1 MLNLKRKHLMKLMV
15 ILAMMPINILAS
27 RFVLQT
33 QHYDRSDGESRAVY
47 LDTVKRQLVV
57 KELSWN
63 ESIVNQVGNGQRPRF
78 EFPANVDSLSSL
90 NSKVLDERYD
100 VEVDYEYLDLSSR
113 EKSKS
118 AVRELRDYIPSDQTL
133 NIVNQSRMTIA
144 RSDNKYQLIHRGR
157 KGRDEAA
164 VYYNEKTGEII
175 LKEVDHRK
183 SGLPNKTLP
192 PRISFP
198 SDLNG
203 RENNITISDEDS
215 WSAKTPFQLHK
226 AIEGLKD
233 QLDDWDLSLDESIF
247 NESKRKLQEKMT
259 QFVRVGRTRD
269 SDDSRYYHEA
279 WYNPITNEIIHRK
292 LYRRSGKEYIK
303 AETVFSLSDE
313 QDFQKAKRRMRDEGL
328 FSSDEFDNYRD
339 MNLSNCQDVI
349 RSYLNPIDTSG
360 FSDVTDVLY
369 QQFLEGA
376 LGNRPTVT
384 DSGEMIIQTNLENP
398 RLPLKV
404 RMNANGEIASV
415 NFARRLSNEEK
426 DQLKIQEE
434 VGLNGKKI
442 FAVKRYDEYNDEWI
456 TVMALTS
463 EDVEADGNGKKGK
476 LAIYVKGLKSDG
488 DFRYDDFEKNTY
500 DFKMNVDGKVTQADK
515 RRRLTGLE
523 TDPYNYPVSRGGNGG
538 FTNFLF
544 RTFLGSDSRR
554 DKVNEAVL
562 EQSMEALSS
571 PDYAGVITEE
581 EIRVLSREITDS
593 VGQRTRNFDSSLG
606 RIEAVAAE
614 ESYTR
619 FGSIILERTLSGLL
633 TTEPESQIK
642 SIVDNTMEG
651 FNVCLKRSSDARNL
665 AEANRCMD
673 IFSREAPVEIG
684 RDILGLKLRQADMG
698 DIVGYS
704 TRQFNAC
711 IQDEY
716 YPLFSR
722 RENNETPEGSLDVVK
737 GCLYQAFLQSV
748 EKATPAVIESELGQI
763 SKDMGINLSFSE
775 AQQQQAMNKV
785 NACIEEKKLAAK
797 TSYGIQTDFNAL
809 ANLDPDEFEQEL
821 FSCVNLLIND
831 VSHYVAD
838 VALQAKLSAIEDFTP
853 EQRNRIAQSSIENSF
868 SSCMSQQMSIID
880 RQTSAYKT
888 RKAELERTANGSAVI
903 VDVKVPGL
911 EATEC
916 IRSLT
921 NFTVG
926 QSTEQIIKNM
936 LGEEKYNQLMGNN
949 QTKSNFMACFA
960 AENTRLNQELDVVL
974 VQEAGLS
981 PEDKARRVKSRD
993 ELSDNKTAQCIKQA
1007 INWASYHAAGDMVVD
1022 KLKENPEYSF
1032 IEITEENKAVIGRFI
1047 QSCFET
1053 EMEKYNTVDS
1063 ILANQEK
1070 VTDYCGAQMLKDSG
1084 VQDIVIRPIL
1094 VRALADGGMTGEQAE
1109 PLIGVLS
1116 RGLNNKIKDIDTID
1130 GVIQAA
1136 STFKEEGLILVVNE
1150 VLEEKIE
1157 EQLGGNAQDNPQV
1170 RAMITRV
1177 QSELMS
1183 PSGKDYQR
1191 RLSEA
1196 VNSEDSG
1203 DLTRVLDEFK
1213 KDATLMIAP
1222 AVIQKSAMELLADG
1236 IFNTEEEAQRL
1247 VNFGEQQ
1254 LKICME
1260 APRREGESSDD
1271 QIDRCI
1277 MTTKVESTY
1286 FVLDDRLRDT
1296 LNNHRLAKD
1305 AISVKRKDEIA
1316 SSLVNND
1323 TRAQIRR
1330 IESLEDPIL
1339 RQAEFDNFVASFKA
1353 DSTYAVFNEILPSIV
1368 DEKLPQGNAQRD
1380 RIIQESS
1387 TFMNSCVS
1395 AYKATSRQFFV
1406 DRSVSAEE
1414 FDPNKNLDECVNR
1427 VTVKLTG
1434 EILPE
1439 TFKNLIGMF
1448 DSEVNQYE
1456 DFLQRTRVQYET
1468 CIGKR
1473 SFLQLSDAFGSASDA
1488 CLNTVVLKQIPDLI
1502 SELTNRNPPVLAK
1515 NPETLRKARMC
1526 EQQVKDNYA
1535 QVSGNTTPT
1544 SMATDNYFETVLN
1557 AKANPPATLDWLLA
1571 EVQNCLINNVAPS
1584 VLDDYVARVSTDP
1597 RLSVSED
1604 QKEALESLSEMIGS
1618 ILSYTHNGKQTRI
1631 VFGSSS
1637 DTDEPA
1643 ETQTRPA
1650 SGSNTDQAS
1659 EEESE
1664 PIINMMLSM
1673 EPLILNYIDLV
1684 NAYDP
1689 TLVSVALPKLEED
1702 VKKHLRENNGVLE
1715 LDKFYDILADSDFMT
1730 GVIESIISKSVRE
1743 EVEKALKAEGASTS
1757 VTSILA
1763 SKQMIHRI
1771 FSSGDG
1777 KRAFDNIKKHY
1788 LVPLLKGELD
1798 STAIPEHLI
1807 NQAKVALGR
1816 DQGKG
1821 GFSEVLFSSIIQKQ
1835 LDDKQA
1841 WIESGFW
1848 LPFKAAGAG
1857 LQGLNR
1863 NLDFTWGSRY
1873 TTSQFALRNTPSGMK
1888 AVRTFS
1894 NKILIPKFLG
1904 TLSSSSEESAKEE
1917 ITEQIREAMDE
1928 NGPNAYENA
1937 WNSIWN

>member
-1 MLNLKRKHLMKLMV
+1 MV
-15 ILAMMPINILAS
+15 ILTILPVNLLAS

-63 ESIVNQVGNGQRPRF
+63 ESISNQVRNGQRPRF

-90 NSKVLDERYD
+90 NSKVLNDRYD

-113 EKSKS
+113 EKSQR
-118 AVRELRDYIPSDQTL
+118 AVRELRDYIPKDQTL
-133 NIVNQSRMTIA
+133 NLVNNSRIA
-144 RSDNKYQLIHRGR
+144 LANSNNKYKLIHRGR
-157 KGRDEAA
+157 NGRDEAA
-164 VYYNEKTGEII
+164 VYYNELTGEII
-175 LKEVDHRK
+175 LKEIDHRK
-183 SGLPNKTLP
+183 SGLPNKQLP
-192 PRISFP
+192 PSITFP
-198 SDLNG
+198 ADLNG
-203 RENNITISDEDS
+203 RENNINISDEDS
-215 WSAKTPFQLHK
+215 WSAKTPYQLQK
-226 AIEGLKD
+226 AIEDLKD
-233 QLDDWDLSLDESIF
+233 QLDDWDLNIDESIF
-247 NESKRKLQEKMT
+247 NSAKSKLQEKMS

-269 SDDSRYYHEA
+269 SEDSRYYHEA
-279 WYNPITNEIIHRK
+279 WYNPITNEMVHRK

-303 AETVFSLSDE
+303 DESVFSLSDE
-313 QDFQKAKRRMRDEGL
+313 QDFQRARSRMRNEGL
-328 FSSDEFDNYRD
+328 FSTSEFNNYRD
-339 MNLSNCQDVI
+339 MNLSNCKDVI

-384 DSGEMIIQTNLENP
+384 DSGEMIVQTNLANP

-404 RMNANGEIASV
+404 KMDANGNIAEV
-415 NFARRLSNEEK
+415 KFARKLSNAEK
-426 DQLKIQEE
+426 RQLKIEEE

-442 FAVKRYDEYNDEWI
+442 FSVKQYDEYNDEWI

-463 EDVEADGNGKKGK
+463 EDIEADGSGKKGK

-500 DFKMNVDGKVTQADK
+500 DFKMNGNGKVTHANK

-544 RTFLGSDSRR
+544 RTFLGKDSRR

-562 EQSMEALSS
+562 EQAGEALNS
-571 PDYAGVITEE
+571 PDYAGLITEQ
-581 EIRVLSREITDS
+581 EIRTLSGEITTA
-593 VGQRTRNFDSSLG
+593 VGQRTNNFDSSLG

-614 ESYTR
+614 ESYSR
-619 FGSIILERTLSGLL
+619 FGSIILERTLAGLL

-665 AEANRCMD
+665 AEANKCMD

-716 YPLFSR
+716 YPLFAR
-722 RENNETPEGSLDVVK
+722 RENNETPEGSMDVVK

-763 SKDMGINLSFSE
+763 SKDMGLNLSFSKSQE
-775 AQQQQAMNKV
+775 RAALDKV
-785 NACIEEKKLAAK
+785 NSCIADKKLAKK

-809 ANLDPDEFEQEL
+809 SAMDPDEFEQEL

-838 VALQAKLSAIEDFTP
+838 VALTAKLSAIEDFTP
-853 EQRNRIAQSSIENSF
+853 EQRAAISSNSIDNSF
-868 SSCMSQQMSIID
+868 STCMSQQMTIID
-880 RQTSAYKT
+880 RQTAAYKA
-888 RKAELERTANGSAVI
+888 RKAELERTANGAAVI

-921 NFTVG
+921 NYTVG
-926 QSTEQIIKNM
+926 QSTQQIIKNM
-936 LGEEKYNQLMGNN
+936 LGEARFNQLMSKDE
-949 QTKSNFMACFA
+949 TKSDFMACFE
-960 AENTRLNQELDVVL
+960 AENKRVDQELNVVL
-974 VQEAGLS
+974 VQEAGLA
-981 PEDKARRVKSRD
+981 PEEKARRVKSRD
-993 ELSDNKTAQCIKQA
+993 ELSDNKSAQCIKQA
-1007 INWASYHAAGDMVVD
+1007 INWASYHVAGDMVVE
-1022 KLKENPEYSF
+1022 KLQENPEYNF
-1032 IEITEENKAVIGRFI
+1032 IQITDADKAVIGAFT
-1047 QSCFET
+1047 QKCFER
-1053 EMEKYNTVDS
+1053 EMAKYNTVDS
-1063 ILANQEK
+1063 ILENQEK
-1070 VTDYCGAQMLKDSG
+1070 VTDYCGAQMLKDSA
-1084 VQDIVIRPIL
+1084 VQDIIIRPVL
-1094 VRALADGGMTGEQAE
+1094 VKALADGGMTGETAE
-1109 PLIGVLS
+1109 PLIGILS
-1116 RGLNNKIKDIDTID
+1116 RGLNDKIKDIDTID
-1130 GVIQAA
+1130 GVMQAA
-1136 STFKEEGLILVVNE
+1136 GSFKEEGLILVVNE
-1150 VLEEKIE
+1150 VLESKIE
-1157 EQLGGNAQDNPQV
+1157 DQLGGTKESNPQV

-1177 QSELMS
+1177 ENELMS
-1183 PSGKDYQR
+1183 SNGSDYQR
-1191 RLSEA
+1191 RLVQA
-1196 VNSEDSG
+1196 VNSEDPA
-1203 DLTRVLDEFK
+1203 DLTRVLDDFK

-1247 VNFGEQQ
+1247 VAFGEKE
-1254 LKICME
+1254 LKLCME
-1260 APRREGESSDD
+1260 GPRIVGETSDQ

-1277 MTTKVESTY
+1277 LSTKVESTY

-1296 LNNHRLAKD
+1296 LNNHHLAKD
-1305 AISVKRKDEIA
+1305 NISVKRKDEIA
-1316 SSLVNND
+1316 QSLVNNE
-1323 TRAQIRR
+1323 TREEIER
-1330 IESLEDPIL
+1330 IEGIKDPIL
-1339 RQAEFDNFVASFKA
+1339 RKAEFDNFVATFKA
-1353 DSTYAVFNEILPSIV
+1353 DSTGVVFKEILPAIV
-1368 DEKLPQGNAQRD
+1368 DDKLPDGSTQRQ
-1380 RIIQESS
+1380 RIITEAS
-1387 TFMNSCVS
+1387 TFMNSCIDG
-1395 AYKATSRQFFV
+1395 YKKNSRSFFV
-1406 DRSVSAEE
+1406 DKSVTAEE
-1414 FDPNKNLDECVNR
+1414 FDPEKNLDECTNR

-1456 DFLQRTRVQYET
+1456 DFLQRTRLMYET

-1473 SFLQLSDAFGSASDA
+1473 SFQEVGKFFSYSSDA
-1488 CLNTVVLKQIPDLI
+1488 CLNNTVLKQLPDLI

-1515 NPETLRKARMC
+1515 NPLTLRKARQC
-1526 EQQVKDNYA
+1526 EQQIKDNYA

-1544 SMATDNYFETVLN
+1544 STATDVYFETVLK
-1557 AKANPPATLDWLLA
+1557 AQANPPANLDWLLA

-1597 RLSVSED
+1597 KLSVNNN
-1604 QKEALESLSEMIGS
+1604 QKEALESLSEMIGNL
-1618 ILSYTHNGKQTRI
+1618 LSYTHNGKSTRI
-1631 VFGSSS
+1631 VFGSA
-1637 DTDEPA
+1637 DADEP
-1643 ETQTRPA
+1643 TQA
-1650 SGSNTDQAS
+1650 QANSSNNGSSSSSEANN

-1702 VKKHLRENNGVLE
+1702 VKKYLRENNGVLE
-1715 LDKFYDILADSDFMT
+1715 LDKFYEILADSDFMT

-1763 SKQMIHRI
+1763 SKQMINRI

-1777 KRAFDNIKKHY
+1777 KKAFDKIKSDY
-1788 LVPLLKGELD
+1788 LLPLLKGELD
-1798 STAIPEHLI
+1798 STAIPPNLI
-1807 NQAKVALGR
+1807 NDAKMALAK

-1821 GFSEVLFSSIIQKQ
+1821 GFAEVLFSSIIQKQ

-1841 WIESGFW
+1841 WVETGFW
-1848 LPFKAAGAG
+1848 KYFKMAGAG
-1857 LQGLNR
+1857 WKGLNR
-1863 NLDFTWGSRY
+1863 YEDWKWGSRY
-1873 TTSQFALRNTPSGMK
+1873 SRSKYHLRNTPSGMR
-1888 AVRTFS
+1888 AVRHFA
-1894 NKILIPKFLG
+1894 NNILIPQFNG
-1904 TLSSSSEESAKEE
+1904 TLTSSTKERATE
-1917 ITEQIREAMDE
+1917 RITEYIEEAMDE
-1928 NGPNAYENA
+1928 NE
-1937 WNSIWN
+1937 